1 MCYAYVF
8 QHSRIYSLTLSSPC
22 KNTKIKRFLKLT
34 SLVDKSWA
42 PWFVLSEMCWGPG
55 AFVVEHPVEL
65 EGEDAG
71 LVGGRTTVRHTDL
84 LCCLLELAWNKQIV
98 NLIRIINLMK
108 TFAQSLPIMRR
119 SRCWCIE
126 KEMVMIRRTIS
137 WWVFTRSRWEK
148 KEAKMKKREIRQS
161 KPQMIVV
168 RTTGSDQNLAFLII
182 SYQTSRWIIVAVIIV
197 MLAHS

>member
-1 MCYAYVF
+1 MVYAQWGVRRSMCT
-8 QHSRIYSLTLSSPC
+8 RC
-22 KNTKIKRFLKLT
+22 R
-34 SLVDKSWA
+34 A
-42 PWFVLSEMCWGPG
+42 PRWTWRGRCRACWGSHHCPS
-55 AFVVEHPVEL
+55 H
-65 EGEDAG
+65 
-71 LVGGRTTVRHTDL
+71 RSSL
-84 LCCLLELAWNKQIV
+84 LPARARLKKANCQFDQ
-98 NLIRIINLMK
+98 IRIINPHSFVK

-119 SRCWCIE
+119 RRCWCIE
-126 KEMVMIRRTIS
+126 KEMVMIRRTIW

-161 KPQMIVV
+161 EPQMIVV

>member
-1 MCYAYVF
+1 M
-8 QHSRIYSLTLSSPC
+8 
-22 KNTKIKRFLKLT
+22 
-34 SLVDKSWA
+34 
-42 PWFVLSEMCWGPG
+42 LSEMCGGPC
-55 AFVVEHPVEL
+55 ALVVEHPVEL

-71 LVGGRTTVRHTDL
+71 LVWGRPTVRHTDL

-98 NLIRIINLMK
+98 NLKSDQNYKPPAVSWKLLHNLYR
-108 TFAQSLPIMRR
+108 LWRGR
-119 SRCWCIE
+119 RCWCIE
-126 KEMVMIRRTIS
+126 KEMVMIRRTIW

-161 KPQMIVV
+161 EPQMIVV